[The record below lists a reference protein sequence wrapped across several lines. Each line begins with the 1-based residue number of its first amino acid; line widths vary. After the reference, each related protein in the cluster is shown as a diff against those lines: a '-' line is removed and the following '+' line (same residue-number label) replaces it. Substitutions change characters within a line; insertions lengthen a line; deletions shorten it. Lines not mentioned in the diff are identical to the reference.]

1 MPRYSIVRIN
11 KEARTVEPVV
21 VTGVLNAKNDLKV
34 IDRFTSNF
42 ENEDALNVALYVEEN
57 EKLSVAYKA
66 DGRYKYLPIVYSDEK
81 FNLFTKDEK
90 ELTEEELKE
99 VNEHFTTYIHRL
111 LKVAEEHPDYH
122 EYLSM
127 HDYITEH
134 VSGRIREYLKVE
146 STAVKIRARE
156 SIIKHLSNYV
166 EFRNWYIGTKA
177 YIKDLSKKYS
187 DGGQIGQ
194 NSSVKK

>member
-90 ELTEEELKE
+90 ELKKFKE
-99 VNEHFTTYIHRL
+99 TN
-111 LKVAEEHPDYH
+111 
-122 EYLSM
+122 
-127 HDYITEH
+127 
-134 VSGRIREYLKVE
+134 
-146 STAVKIRARE
+146 
-156 SIIKHLSNYV
+156 
-166 EFRNWYIGTKA
+166 
-177 YIKDLSKKYS
+177 
-187 DGGQIGQ
+187 
-194 NSSVKK
+194 